1 MFVSCPDPACHAPA
15 EILDRYP
22 LGSTDGLWEHVRT
35 YCVRRH
41 VYVLPTERVPGVGFR
56 EPTPERG
63 TSEAEA
69 TPSGI
74 REPTPERG
82 TSEAEA
88 TPRIGPGPDCSRPRS
103 DSGIS
108 PTSLELIPREVRN
121 SKWECGA

>member
-41 VYVLPTERVPGVGFR
+41 VFVLPTERVPGVGFR
-56 EPTPERG
+56 EPTSERG

-69 TPSGI
+69 TPG
-74 REPTPERG
+74 
-82 TSEAEA
+82 
-88 TPRIGPGPDCSRPRS
+88 IGPAPDCLRPRS
-103 DSGIS
+103 DSGFS
-108 PTSLELIPREVRN
+108 PTSLELIPPEVRN